1 MARYDSEYPEPPW
14 VYSPQAVEDWLE
26 ATAPGTSVRESKGE
40 KIDEYVEDVE
50 LLIDIDVEKTRVTV
64 ANAFLAWLQ
73 EHLGLASVEE
83 HFEVLPTAE
92 LLLRAL
98 HHAKF
103 SNVLSVV
110 LDGTPLYKHPEDEYD
125 ITAVVEHLA
134 ERSHAAQQATEVE
147 IRARLDRVHV
157 CTAVVH
163 VRRMHSRR
171 EHAIHVR
178 FEGKLHER
186 LLHAFLNYLQEHL
199 ELEITEG

>member
-1 MARYDSEYPEPPW
+1 

-26 ATAPGTSVRESKGE
+26 ATAPGTSVQKSEGE
-40 KIDEYVEDVE
+40 RKDEYVEDVE
-50 LLIDIDVEKTRVTV
+50 LHIDLDVEKVTV
-64 ANAFLAWLQ
+64 TAANALLGWLQ

-83 HFEVLPTAE
+83 RFAVLPTAE

-103 SNVLSVV
+103 TNVLSVA
-110 LDGTPLYKHPEDEYD
+110 LDGRSLYERPEERFD
-125 ITAVVEHLA
+125 ITGVIERLA
-134 ERSHAAQQATEVE
+134 ERSQAAQEAREVE

-157 CTAVVH
+157 CTAAVQ
-163 VRRMHSRR
+163 VRRLHPRR

-186 LLHAFLNYLQEHL
+186 LLHAFLNYLQGHL
-199 ELEITEG
+199 ELEISEG